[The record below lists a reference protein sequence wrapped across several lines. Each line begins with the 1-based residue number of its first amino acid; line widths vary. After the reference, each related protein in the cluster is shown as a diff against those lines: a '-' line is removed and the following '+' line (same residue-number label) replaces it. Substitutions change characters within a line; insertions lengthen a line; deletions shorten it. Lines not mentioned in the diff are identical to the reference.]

1 MIGEYSCNYL
11 LRTGVVCGRTCRRPE
26 GCFEH
31 WKAKPRIPCK
41 VCGKPTSSEPS
52 LCRKHASG
60 YYVTQYINRL
70 RDKANA
76 DDLIRMKIDELLLEL
91 SANKTEEAGEQK
103 HEFEKQLE
111 EQILEGS
118 HETLLKQEKNNIK
131 YTNEIYDDFGL
142 FD

>member
-1 MIGEYSCNYL
+1 MASFVQGLQERFHDQLVYFSLGIP
-11 LRTGVVCGRTCRRPE
+11 TPKF
-26 GCFEH
+26 FE
-31 WKAKPRIPCK
+31 R
-41 VCGKPTSSEPS
+41 GG
-52 LCRKHASG
+52 KHASG
-60 YYVTQYINRL
+60 FYVTQYIDRL

-91 SANKTEEAGEQK
+91 SANKTEEAEEQK

-111 EQILEGS
+111 ERILEGS

>member
-1 MIGEYSCNYL
+1 MGWEAA
-11 LRTGVVCGRTCRRPE
+11 G
-26 GCFEH
+26 
-31 WKAKPRIPCK
+31 
-41 VCGKPTSSEPS
+41 
-52 LCRKHASG
+52 
-60 YYVTQYINRL
+60 L

-111 EQILEGS
+111 ERILEGS

>member
-1 MIGEYSCNYL
+1 M
-11 LRTGVVCGRTCRRPE
+11 
-26 GCFEH
+26 
-31 WKAKPRIPCK
+31 
-41 VCGKPTSSEPS
+41 
-52 LCRKHASG
+52 
-60 YYVTQYINRL
+60 TQYINRL
-70 RDKANA
+70 RNKANA

-103 HEFEKQLE
+103 HKFEKQLE
-111 EQILEGS
+111 ERILEGS

>member
-1 MIGEYSCNYL
+1 M
-11 LRTGVVCGRTCRRPE
+11 
-26 GCFEH
+26 
-31 WKAKPRIPCK
+31 
-41 VCGKPTSSEPS
+41 
-52 LCRKHASG
+52 
-60 YYVTQYINRL
+60 TQYINRL

-111 EQILEGS
+111 ERILEGS

-131 YTNEIYDDFGL
+131 YTNLLRSRPLGDSL
-142 FD
+142 T